1 MAQEDYLN
9 AAEAAAMLGISR
21 GTLYAYVSRG
31 LVRSEAHPDAPRKRR
46 YATAD
51 VARLARR
58 KAQRA
63 RPERAASEALHWGAP
78 VLDSAITRIQDGQCH
93 YRGYEIASL
102 ARRASI
108 EAVAGLLWSGELG
121 IGELGVGELR
131 GGELESGES
140 RGGKIRAGEMQA
152 GDFGTITAFDP
163 ANRIAPAALIPHP
176 QPLTERM
183 HCALALASAE
193 DISAWQLGAEH
204 LPAVGARIMRLLTGV
219 AATQSAS
226 RAGDPASPDALAA
239 AVGMAAEQGI
249 ARALAAAW
257 GVNAEDAALLDA
269 ALVLSAD
276 QELNASS
283 FTVRCVA
290 SAGSNAYASIQ
301 AGLAALQGVKHGGHT
316 ARVAALLR
324 EVGRPEGVRLAL
336 RERLQR
342 GEPIPGFGH
351 PLYPEGDPRGRALLE
366 MLAEAHPGSPAL
378 RLADALVPE
387 TIALTG
393 RHPTIDFGLVTL
405 AGVLGLPAEAPF
417 ALFAIGR
424 SAGWIAHA
432 IEQVEDGRLIRPR
445 ARYVGRLPVG

>member
-31 LVRSEAHPDAPRKRR
+31 LVRSEAHPDAPRQRR
-46 YATAD
+46 YAAAD
-51 VARLARR
+51 IARLARR

-93 YRGYEIASL
+93 YRGREIAGL
-102 ARRASI
+102 AREAGI
-108 EAVAGLLWSGELG
+108 EAVAGLLWSGESKPG
-121 IGELGVGELR
+121 
-131 GGELESGES
+131 S
-140 RGGKIRAGEMQA
+140 
-152 GDFGTITAFDP
+152 AFDP
-163 ANRIAPAALIPHP
+163 ANRIVPALPIPDAAEASKALRSLAGDSATAANPITRPALQASATP
-176 QPLTERM
+176 GLPLAERM

-193 DISAWQLGAEH
+193 DLSSWQLGAEH

-219 AATQSAS
+219 AATQAPS
-226 RAGDPASPDALAA
+226 RAGDPASRDALAA
-239 AVGMAAEQGI
+239 AVGLAAEKGI

-290 SAGSNAYASIQ
+290 SAGSNAYACIQ

-351 PLYPEGDPRGRALLE
+351 PLYPDGDPRGRALLE
-366 MLAEAHPGSPAL
+366 MLAESHPGSPAL
-378 RLADALVPE
+378 RLADALVAE
-387 TIALTG
+387 TRALTG

-405 AGVLGLPAEAPF
+405 AGALGLPAEAPF

-445 ARYVGRLPVG
+445 ARYVGRLPPV